1 MTEQSYC
8 QGLLHGFSKDCY
20 MYKKGKLKSSDST
33 SPILWLELINSY
45 HPWFVAITKQKE
57 PIYSIGSFG
66 IVQKD
71 YSSSTI
77 SRSLKNPF
85 RFIMMGTFI
94 RSEPS
99 SLAKSTLTQSNL

>member
-45 HPWFVAITKQKE
+45 HPWFVAITKKKE

-66 IVQKD
+66 I
-71 YSSSTI
+71 
-77 SRSLKNPF
+77 
-85 RFIMMGTFI
+85 
-94 RSEPS
+94 
-99 SLAKSTLTQSNL
+99 

>member
-33 SPILWLELINSY
+33 SPILWLELINIY
-45 HPWFVAITKQKE
+45 HPWFVAITKKKE

-66 IVQKD
+66 
-71 YSSSTI
+71 YSAEKTI
-77 SRSLKNPF
+77 LLLPSLDHLE
-85 RFIMMGTFI
+85 IL
-94 RSEPS
+94 SDS
-99 SLAKSTLTQSNL
+99 